1 MARIRLPGLIDVHV
15 HLREP
20 GLTHKEDFF
29 SGTCAALAG
38 GIVAVLDMPNTSPPT
53 ATPEALLAKARLA
66 AAKAVSD
73 VGLFVGVTRD
83 TDDAYAACASSAPGL
98 KVYVNE
104 TFGSLRIE
112 SLPMLMRIFARWP
125 GPGPIAVH
133 AEGIALAAC
142 LALAR
147 LYKRPLHVCHV
158 AQAADIELI
167 ARAKAQGSPVTCE
180 VTPHHLFLTEEDLPH
195 LGPLGEMRPR
205 LGTPADR
212 EALWKHLDIIDCF
225 ATDHAPH
232 TLAEKRSQNPP
243 PGVPGLE
250 TMVPLLLTA
259 VHEGRLTLDQLVAR
273 LHHNPARIFRIPIA
287 AETWTEVD
295 LDARYTIGD
304 RPLWTRCGWTPFAG
318 LPVRGRVTQVSLR
331 GQIVFDGE
339 QVLARPGIGQVLFK
353 AAQAELE
360 GRGEGV

>member
-1 MARIRLPGLIDVHV
+1 
-15 HLREP
+15 
-20 GLTHKEDFF
+20 
-29 SGTCAALAG
+29 
-38 GIVAVLDMPNTSPPT
+38 MPNTSPPT

-73 VGLFVGVTRD
+73 VGLFVGAT
-83 TDDAYAACASSAPGL
+83 TNTGDAYAACASLAPGL

-112 SLPMLMRIFARWP
+112 ALPTLMRIFARWP

-133 AEGIALAAC
+133 AEGLALAAC

-147 LYKRPLHVCHV
+147 LYEQRLHVCHV

-167 ARAKAQGSPVTCE
+167 ARAKARGSRVTCE
-180 VTPHHLFLTEEDLPH
+180 VTPHHLFLTAEDLPR
-195 LGPLGEMRPR
+195 LGPLGDMRPR

-212 EALWKHLDIIDCF
+212 AALWQHLDLIDCF

-232 TLAEKRSQNPP
+232 TLAEKRSENPP

-259 VHEGRLTLDQLVAR
+259 MHEGRLTLDQIVER
-273 LHHNPARIFRIPIA
+273 LHRNPARIFGIRVSA
-287 AETWTEVD
+287 DTWTEVD

-304 RPLWTRCGWTPFAG
+304 QPLWTRCGWTPFAG
-318 LPVRGRVTQVSLR
+318 MPVRGRVTEVGLR
-331 GQIVFDGE
+331 GQVVFDGE
-339 QVLARPGIGQVLFK
+339 RVLAPPGTGRVLFG
-353 AAQAELE
+353 AAEAHT
-360 GRGEGV
+360 VD